1 MIFLSS
7 FPSER
12 IGEISLNIIPSTGK
26 LGIVLIVD
34 LRMFSMFSVMLIAP
48 YKGEGPRI
56 DDPGPFALL
65 GSESADEELK
75 GSLTTWTK
83 IEH

>member
-1 MIFLSS
+1 
-7 FPSER
+7 
-12 IGEISLNIIPSTGK
+12 
-26 LGIVLIVD
+26 